1 MNPMW
6 TSLDPFVIFIVG
18 FGIYIG
24 IVRGLENI
32 KQTRYGNLPAA
43 EKSRNNNYFFFIDYN

>member
-1 MNPMW
+1 MSPMW